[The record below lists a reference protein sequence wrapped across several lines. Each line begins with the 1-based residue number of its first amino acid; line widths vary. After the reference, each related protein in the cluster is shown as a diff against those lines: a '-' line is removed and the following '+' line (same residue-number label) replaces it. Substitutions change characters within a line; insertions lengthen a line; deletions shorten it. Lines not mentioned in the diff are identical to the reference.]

1 MGTRRWI
8 LLCGLM
14 ACAWLVTQTPSP
26 LRGQQNNEA
35 NKSAASPTASEQKEL
50 RIRYAEA
57 HLKFME
63 ARLAELEATNRRN
76 PNTIRPAAIQLVQEY
91 VGKARERLKAAQ
103 SDEPNDS
110 RVHVATAEAE
120 LRLVDEKLRRA
131 EAVHKQLPKSVTAEE
146 IARINAERDLVKVKL
161 EKARHMAS
169 ESPLSILQ
177 FEIDALR
184 ADVQELRLLETM
196 RRIGS

>member
-14 ACAWLVTQTPSP
+14 VCAWLVTQMASP
-26 LRGQQNNEA
+26 LRGQPNNDTA
-35 NKSAASPTASEQKEL
+35 KSAASPTASEGKEL

-57 HLKFME
+57 HLKLME
-63 ARLAELEATNRRN
+63 ARLAEFEAINRRN
-76 PNTIRPAAIQLVQEY
+76 PNTIRPAAIQLIQEY
-91 VGKARERLKAAQ
+91 VAKARERLKATQ

-110 RVHVATAEAE
+110 RVHVVAAEAE

-131 EAVHKQLPKSVTAEE
+131 EEVHRRLPNSVTTEE
-146 IARINAERDLVKVKL
+146 IARIKAERDLAKIKL
-161 EKARHMAS
+161 ETASHMAS
-169 ESPLSILQ
+169 ESPLTILQ
-177 FEIDALR
+177 FEMDALR